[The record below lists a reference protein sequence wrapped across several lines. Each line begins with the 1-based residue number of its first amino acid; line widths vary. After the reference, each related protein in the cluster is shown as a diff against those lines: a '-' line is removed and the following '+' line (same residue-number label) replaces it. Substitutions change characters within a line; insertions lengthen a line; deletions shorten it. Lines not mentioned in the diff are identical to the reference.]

1 MGAASFSA
9 LALFS
14 TIAVVQ
20 PVYADDPPTNV
31 PGADV
36 PAAAGSDQAAV
47 PAPAGTADAAP
58 YRVVDG
64 DHVDANTLKG
74 WQTWRAMACDRC
86 HGPDQEG
93 LVGPSLVQSLKV
105 MTKDE
110 FKAAVLDGRVEKGMP
125 GFSAVQTVVDNIDNL
140 YAYLKGRSDGAIK
153 PGKLKGI
160 E

>member
-1 MGAASFSA
+1 MGATSFSA

-14 TIAVVQ
+14 AIAVLQ
-20 PVYADDPPTNV
+20 PACADDRPTNV
-31 PGADV
+31 PGPDA
-36 PAAAGSDQAAV
+36 PAAAASNQAAG
-47 PAPAGTADAAP
+47 PASAGSADAAP

>member
-36 PAAAGSDQAAV
+36 PAATGSDRAAV
-47 PAPAGTADAAP
+47 PAPAGSADAVP

-64 DHVDANTLKG
+64 DHVDANTWKG
-74 WQTWRAMACDRC
+74 WQTWRAVACDRC
-86 HGPDQEG
+86 HGPDQERP
-93 LVGPSLVQSLKV
+93 VGPSLVQSFKA
-105 MTKDE
+105 MRKEE
-110 FKAAVLDGRVEKGMP
+110 FKRAGLDGRGARGLP
-125 GFSAVQTVVDNIDNL
+125 G
-140 YAYLKGRSDGAIK
+140 DGAVRTV
-153 PGKLKGI
+153 
-160 E
+160 